1 MKIGAK
7 NRLMAEVTEIKRGV
21 VMCEVKVKLKPSADM
36 QMASVMTLETL
47 DDLGLRPGDT
57 VQVVAKAV
65 NVLLIKE

>member
-1 MKIGAK
+1 M
-7 NRLMAEVTEIKRGV
+7 
-21 VMCEVKVKLKPSADM
+21 KLKPSADM
-36 QMASVMTLETL
+36 QIASVMTLETL